1 MILQR
6 ATQAQP
12 SNPGLPSIIQV
23 LPGRRGARGPMKAG
37 CWHPVP
43 SRAWGGGGERGGV
56 GGVGRGGRRVLC
68 SSAEQENSLGPL
80 GWLPGAVQ

>member
-12 SNPGLPSIIQV
+12 SNPGPALNN
-23 LPGRRGARGPMKAG
+23 PGPARPQGCPRAHEGWLLAPCSKQSLGRGRGEG
-37 CWHPVP
+37 
-43 SRAWGGGGERGGV
+43 WGGWGGA
-56 GGVGRGGRRVLC
+56 GGRRVLC